1 MENKEDVKLCMCKNF
16 LKETKN
22 PHYGGANDMR
32 LLKLL
37 CQKHGQ
43 WTCDESF
50 ISKIWQRIGR
60 MNCGVF
66 EVFPVEL
73 SAHILS
79 MCP

>member
-1 MENKEDVKLCMCKNF
+1 MKKTKKILYNPANKFSISNSIWKTRKMLNYVCARIF

-43 WTCDESF
+43 WTCDKSF
-50 ISKIWQRIGR
+50 FQKYMI
-60 MNCGVF
+60 F
-66 EVFPVEL
+66 
-73 SAHILS
+73 H
-79 MCP
+79 

>member
-1 MENKEDVKLCMCKNF
+1 MCKNF

-43 WTCDESF
+43 WTCDEIF
-50 ISKIWQRIGR
+50 FFKYNKQFADLANKLWGI
-60 MNCGVF
+60 
-66 EVFPVEL
+66 
-73 SAHILS
+73 
-79 MCP
+79 